1 MFIRELEAG
10 EQEEK
15 HGAVGDGMEEFAKL
29 MFSEVR
35 DSGARSWFGT

>member
-29 MFSEVR
+29 MEPGVVLVL
-35 DSGARSWFGT
+35 DLKM